1 MTEILLELLKG
12 TGKLFLHPLFYYL
25 FFLAAY
31 LGVSRVKR
39 ERKNFHVR
47 AQDAFFEI
55 RQLVPAGLLIGL
67 VLSVFTLGAGLA
79 IPLAAVG
86 LIAVFTLL
94 LGITMKV
101 RFLSPAYTVGS
112 AFFVLIFI
120 AGQDWNLPFAG
131 AYVASLEH
139 KIYPSVAVLMGL
151 LLIAEGILIRKNGS
165 KGTSPKLVKS
175 KRGQTVGV
183 HEANRLWMLP
193 VFLLVPGDA
202 IQHIWSWWP
211 VFGIGDNLYSL
222 LLVPFAAGFSQ
233 EIRGML
239 PKEAVQL
246 HGGRVTALG
255 VLALGVAIAGYWYP
269 LAAIAAVAAA
279 VLGREIIVL
288 GLRLQDDNL
297 PVYFSKQNQ
306 GVMILGVIPESPAAK
321 MGLQVGELVTK
332 VNGTSVN
339 DENSF
344 YEAIQRNA
352 AHCKLEVLDTNGQ
365 VRFVQRALYEGDH
378 HQLGILFVQDEKKWD
393 SAVV

>member
-1 MTEILLELLKG
+1 M
-12 TGKLFLHPLFYYL
+12 FYYL

-31 LGVSRVKR
+31 LGISRVKR

-67 VLSVFTLGAGLA
+67 VLSVVTLGAGLV
-79 IPLAAVG
+79 IPIAAVG
-86 LIAVFTLL
+86 LIGVFTLL

-120 AGQDWNLPFAG
+120 AGQDWNLPLTG
-131 AYVASLEH
+131 DYVASLEH
-139 KIYPSVAVLMGL
+139 KIYPSVAILMGL

-211 VFGIGDNLYSL
+211 VFGIGDNLYSI
-222 LLVPFAAGFSQ
+222 LLVPFAAGFRQ

-255 VLALGVAIAGYWYP
+255 VLALSVAIASYWYP

-288 GLRLQDDNL
+288 ALRLHDDNL

-332 VNGTSVN
+332 VNGTSIN

-393 SAVV
+393 SAAV

>member
-1 MTEILLELLKG
+1 LELLKG
-12 TGKLFLHPLFYYL
+12 TGKLFLHPLFYYF

-55 RQLVPAGLLIGL
+55 RHLVPAGLLIGL
-67 VLSVFTLGAGLA
+67 VLSVVTLGAGLA
-79 IPLAAVG
+79 VPIAAVW

-101 RFLSPAYTVGS
+101 RFLSPAYTVGA

-120 AGQDWNLPFAG
+120 AGQDWNLPLAG

-139 KIYPSVAVLMGL
+139 KIYPSVAILMGL
-151 LLIAEGILIRKNGS
+151 LLIAEGILIRKHGS
-165 KGTSPKLVKS
+165 RGTSPKLVKS

-202 IQHIWSWWP
+202 IQQLWSWWP
-211 VFGIGDNLYSL
+211 VFGIGDNLYSI

-246 HGGRVTALG
+246 HGGRVTGLG
-255 VLALGVAIAGYWYP
+255 VLSLGVAIAGYWYP
-269 LAAIAAVAAA
+269 LAGIAAVAVA

-288 GLRLQDDNL
+288 VLRLHDDNL

-332 VNGTSVN
+332 VNGTSVK

-393 SAVV
+393 SAAV